1 MLEEIKNIKSS
12 TKKLRQFGLLLI
24 ILAAV
29 IGYILYKKGISG
41 SLYAAAFAVI
51 CAAAVVCCP
60 ALFNPF
66 YIVWMGLA
74 AVLGWCMTGIIM
86 ILLFYLVL
94 VPIKLVA
101 RICGK
106 TFFPAGPDASA
117 GTYWNDRSGV
127 DFTKDYYEKQF

>member
-1 MLEEIKNIKSS
+1 MLEEIKNIESS

-29 IGYILYKKGISG
+29 IGYILHKKGIPG
-41 SLYAAAFAVI
+41 SLYAATFAVI
-51 CAAAVVCCP
+51 CASAVVLCP
-60 ALFNPF
+60 ALLKPF

-94 VPIKLVA
+94 VPIKLTA

-106 TFFPAGPDASA
+106 TFFPAGPDSSA
-117 GTYWNDRSGV
+117 GTYWVDRSEV